1 VFITPRALI
10 TVRKDDFD
18 IDALITRCD
27 LNTELINAG
36 KSGQR
41 AGCTGCST
49 RWLTATPRREP
60 PDLRAG
66 YDGDFGEGVPPCR

>member
-1 VFITPRALI
+1 MFIEPRALI
-10 TVRKDDFD
+10 TVHEGRLRDRRAHG
-18 IDALITRCD
+18 ALD

-36 KSGQR
+36 DQVGALVYGLLDAVVDGHAEEK
-41 AGCTGCST
+41 A
-49 RWLTATPRREP
+49 